1 MDWAAEKECKRQDAI
16 MRYFLFWFVL
26 LLLLSAL
33 MLFVAEDI
41 ILAAIFSVLAL
52 ALLIWKSAG
61 KEIREDIARE
71 AAEME
76 KAKTNV
82 PELSFAYDWSEKEPG
97 ANPFAIVSQ
106 GCKNF
111 IDGMKKVFKR

>member
-1 MDWAAEKECKRQDAI
+1 

-82 PELSFAYDWSEKEPG
+82 PELSFAYDWSEKESS